1 MDSESSIL
9 DYSIPLDSHSREQK
23 LAHATLFPLLLSLTH
38 KSDDLDQ
45 DFKTLLEI
53 KKVVSTMTT
62 EPFLKIRAQEL
73 RQLTNKIELDVTFYD
88 LFGITR
94 LNSQK
99 ATAYRLDVRKFL
111 LGVSLNIAND
121 KEGDDNHERKAE
133 LAFEFAD
140 LNGDGF
146 ISFQDLKEMMIGFNS
161 FNGLC
166 FDDESITKICGY
178 VYSQMINSPN
188 REEPISK
195 LAFTGFILALRRR
208 ETMVQRSPKKKRE
221 QTGGI
226 CQRLGNYIST
236 ERNSIICFI
245 VWMLMN
251 AGVSAYY
258 FTQDRFGFPAR
269 SVTRQMAGQ
278 INLNSALLLLTIS
291 KNFQRVLHQ
300 TFLRKFFLIHKNIK
314 FHRYI
319 ATWIFITGIIHS
331 IFHLAGTFPY
341 IASLTLDELNEK
353 VAYHP
358 PLASVPTYKW
368 LLLDSIPGKTGLV
381 LMVLMFFMAV
391 TIFEKIRR
399 KNYEVF
405 WYTHHLYIAVYF
417 FLAIH
422 GAQELAAKQI
432 FQYFF
437 AVPGAIFILE
447 KLSKM
452 YRMCAYKNRAIS
464 INLLSSGIVELIIP
478 RPRYFIY
485 RSGQYAS
492 VNISNISKLQW
503 HAFTI
508 SSSPIQQDIISFHI
522 SPVGDWT
529 NKLAEI
535 AKLNLTRDRLP
546 KVSIDGPFG
555 TPSEQF
561 HDYKNIMLIC
571 SGIGATPFAS
581 VLRELLHRVKTD
593 TNGLKIQSLDFY
605 WVNRKSSQLT
615 WLVTIFQSLLRE
627 QFALGSTFLKINLYF
642 TGDSE
647 KRDFRSL
654 FLWDAIE
661 TLKKRGELK
670 KHCYCSNVYS
680 GRPDWNSIF
689 KQKSEQED
697 GASEIGV
704 FLCGNKA
711 MAADV
716 FAQCKKY
723 STNKTFKFKNEVF

>member
-1 MDSESSIL
+1 MDSDSSLFDIT
-9 DYSIPLDSHSREQK
+9 IPLDSFGKEQK
-23 LAHATLFPLLLSLTH
+23 SVHASLFPLLVSLTH

-45 DFKTLLEI
+45 DFRTLLEI
-53 KKVVSTMTT
+53 KKIVSTMIT
-62 EPFLKIRAQEL
+62 EPFLKIKSQEL
-73 RQLTNKIELDVTFYD
+73 RQLTKKMELDVTFYD

-99 ATAYRLDVRKFL
+99 ATVYRLDVKKFL
-111 LGVSLNIAND
+111 LGTSLNIAND

-140 LNGDGF
+140 LDGDGF
-146 ISFQDLKEMMIGFNS
+146 ISFQDLREMMVGFNS

-166 FDDESITKICGY
+166 FDDESITKICSY
-178 VYSQMINSPN
+178 VYSQMINCPS
-188 REEPISK
+188 REELISK

-208 ETMVQRSPKKKRE
+208 ETMVQKSPKKKRE
-221 QTGGI
+221 ESSSAWQKL
-226 CQRLGNYIST
+226 CNYIST
-236 ERNSIICFI
+236 ERNAIICFI
-245 VWMLMN
+245 ALMLMN

-291 KNFQRVLHQ
+291 KNFQTFIHQ
-300 TFLRKFFLIHKNIK
+300 TFLRRFFLIHKNIK

-358 PLASVPTYKW
+358 PLTVVPTYKW
-368 LLLDSIPGKTGLV
+368 LLLSSIPGKTGLV
-381 LMVLMFFMAV
+381 LMVLMFFIAV

-405 WYTHHLYIAVYF
+405 WYTHHLYIAIYF
-417 FLAIH
+417 FLAVH
-422 GAQELAAKQI
+422 GSQELAAKQI

-437 AVPGAIFILE
+437 AVPGVIFVLE
-447 KLSKM
+447 KLSKL
-452 YRMCAYKNRAIS
+452 YRIFAYKNRAIS
-464 INLLSSGIVELIIP
+464 INLLSSGIVELVIP
-478 RPRYFIY
+478 RPRYFTY

-492 VNISNISKLQW
+492 VNIPDIRRLQW

-522 SPVGDWT
+522 SPVGNWT
-529 NKLAEI
+529 NKLAEM
-535 AKLNLTRDRLP
+535 AKMNLTGDQLP
-546 KVSIDGPFG
+546 AVLIDGPFG

-593 TNGLKIQSLDFY
+593 TNGLMIQSLDFC

-615 WLVTIFQSLLRE
+615 WLVTIFQSLLKE

-661 TLKKRGELK
+661 TLKKKGELK

-716 FAQCKKY
+716 LTQCKKY